1 MMRIKASKL
10 RALVIAAVAVIIVVD
25 LVSRTGTGTIS
36 VFGYKKIAAVCPL
49 GSIESLLA
57 SKTFL
62 PLAVISFLVL
72 LAIAIV
78 IGRIFCAWICPI
90 PVMRRWFRRT
100 PKSEES
106 PAADEAEVRRVHAH
120 GVSALSPVKI
130 DTRHWVLGGALL
142 STAIFGFPVFC
153 LVCPI
158 GLTFGTLAVL
168 WRLLH
173 FNEPSWSLLV
183 FPAMIVLEL
192 TVFRKWCRKVCP
204 LGALISLMS
213 ALNIFVRP
221 KVDHTTCL
229 RTAKGVDC
237 QLCKEACYE
246 EIDLHHADQ
255 SQPLAE
261 CTKCRDCSDVCPVH
275 AITFPFFQK
284 KSSSEGVVP
293 VDSVHEEA

>member
-1 MMRIKASKL
+1 MKCRTLGIRVEQPFAAIDEAAAS
-10 RALVIAAVAVIIVVD
+10 D
-25 LVSRTGTGTIS
+25 
-36 VFGYKKIAAVCPL
+36 F
-49 GSIESLLA
+49 LA
-57 SKTFL
+57 SVK
-62 PLAVISFLVL
+62 V
-72 LAIAIV
+72 
-78 IGRIFCAWICPI
+78 RK
-90 PVMRRWFRRT
+90 VM
-100 PKSEES
+100 
-106 PAADEAEVRRVHAH
+106 AAMCER
-120 GVSALSPVKI
+120 P
-130 DTRHWVLGGALL
+130 
-142 STAIFGFPVFC
+142 
-153 LVCPI
+153 
-158 GLTFGTLAVL
+158 
-168 WRLLH
+168 
-173 FNEPSWSLLV
+173 EPSWSLLV

-284 KSSSEGVVP
+284 KGSSDSVVP
-293 VDSVHEEA
+293 MDGVHEEA

>member
-72 LAIAIV
+72 LAIAIL

-90 PVMRRWFRRT
+90 PVMRRWFRRP

>member
-72 LAIAIV
+72 LAIAIL

-90 PVMRRWFRRT
+90 PVMRRWFRRP

-173 FNEPSWSLLV
+173 FNEPSWSL
-183 FPAMIVLEL
+183 IR
-192 TVFRKWCRKVCP
+192 RKGRARLAAKTRCRS
-204 LGALISLMS
+204 GES
-213 ALNIFVRP
+213 ALTPMTTASSFV
-221 KVDHTTCL
+221 T
-229 RTAKGVDC
+229 
-237 QLCKEACYE
+237 
-246 EIDLHHADQ
+246 
-255 SQPLAE
+255 
-261 CTKCRDCSDVCPVH
+261 
-275 AITFPFFQK
+275 
-284 KSSSEGVVP
+284 SS
-293 VDSVHEEA
+293 